1 MTAYNSHGPF
11 NSMTEQGAKYNANVK
26 ISGALEEQ
34 KVKNRQSQQYD
45 LNKLLGMAKRFE
57 NKTLNPLS
65 IGSQACIDFSNECR
79 RAIQDLQAKQEE
91 MRLYA
96 GLQLQMNKMDHYNH
110 MISQVDTASKYIRTL
125 EKFI

>member
-1 MTAYNSHGPF
+1 
-11 NSMTEQGAKYNANVK
+11 MTEQGAKYNANVK